1 MTSNSTQNSATPAS
15 PTRRIA
21 IATIAIVAVIIA
33 VLFGM
38 ASLYTEFLWF
48 SQLDFRSV
56 LTTQWIARVVMFV
69 VGFVA
74 MALPV
79 WLSITLAYRLRPVYA
94 RLSSQ
99 LDRYQEVV
107 EPLRRLATWGIPV
120 LFGFFAGFATATQ
133 WETTWM
139 WLNGVASGETD
150 AQFGLDT
157 SFYMF
162 DLPFWQG
169 VVGFASAVVLL
180 SLLVTALVCYL
191 YGSVR
196 VGQGELSISKS
207 ARIQIAII
215 AGVYLLL
222 QAVSIWLD
230 RFASLI
236 SQRGRIT
243 GPDYVVANALIPG
256 QTILAVVAA
265 LVAVL
270 FLITAFIGKW
280 RYPLVATGLLILT
293 SLVVT
298 VALPWGVQTFQ
309 VTPNERALQLDYY
322 QENVDATRTAYDLDE
337 IETIPYEAQ
346 TTVEQGQL
354 RDDAATTA
362 SLRLMDPSLISP
374 TVQQLQQVRPYY
386 QFEDVLDVDRY
397 EIDGEVQDTVVSL
410 RELNIDNL
418 GAEAQ
423 QWVNTTMT
431 YTHGYGMVAAR
442 GNERTSEG
450 EPVFI
455 EGDIPSSGFLT
466 DMEYEP
472 RIYFGEQS
480 PQYSIVGAPEGSD
493 PLELDY
499 ATGSAEDDQ
508 NYTTFRGDG
517 GPSIGSYFNR
527 MLYALKFQ
535 AAEILFSDQIN
546 AESQVLYDRAP
557 RERVQ
562 KVAPYLTL
570 DSDPYPSVVDGR
582 IVWIVDGYTT
592 SASYPYA
599 SHIGLSE
606 AISDSSNP
614 QPNLLVDDVNY
625 IRNSV
630 KATVDAYDGS
640 VTLYAWDEEDP
651 VLQTWQSIYPSTI
664 ESIDEMSGELM
675 SHVRYPTDLFKVQ
688 RAMLGTYHV
697 DTASEFYQRD
707 NAWETP
713 QDPTNDQELQPP
725 YYLTMQ
731 MPGQEEPQF
740 SMFTSF
746 IPEGGERQVLMG
758 YLSVDSNAGG
768 EPGAIRDGYGDLRL
782 LEISSASTVP
792 APGQVQNAFDS
803 NQSIA
808 QELNVLQI
816 GDSNVSLGN
825 LLTLPVGEGLLYMQP
840 VYVQSSRDT
849 SYPLLRKVL
858 VAFGDELAFEDT
870 LAEALDSLFQ
880 GESGAETG
888 DEDIDPGES
897 ETPDGAGDQGDTP
910 DEGETPDGGS
920 TPDEGDE
927 PDQGGTDQGE
937 TPSGSLDAALADA
950 QEAMNA
956 KAEALESGDM
966 VAYAE
971 ADQQLTQA
979 IERLLALSE

>member
-1 MTSNSTQNSATPAS
+1 MTTNSTQNSATSPS
-15 PTRRIA
+15 PTRRIV
-21 IATIAIVAVIIA
+21 IATIAVIA
-33 VLFGM
+33 VLLTVFFGL
-38 ASLYTEFLWF
+38 ASLYTELLWF
-48 SQLDFRSV
+48 RQLGFGSV

-69 VGFVA
+69 VGFVG
-74 MALPV
+74 MAVPV
-79 WLSITLAYRLRPVYA
+79 WLSIALAYRLRPVYA

-107 EPLRRLATWGIPV
+107 EPLRRLAMWGIPV
-120 LFGFFAGFATATQ
+120 LFGFFAGFAASTQ

-139 WLNGVASGETD
+139 FLHGVASGETET
-150 AQFGLDT
+150 QFGLDS

-169 VVGFASAVVLL
+169 LVGFASAVVLL
-180 SLLVTALVCYL
+180 SLLLTALVSYL

-196 VGQGELSISKS
+196 VGQGELTISRP

-222 QAVSIWLD
+222 QAGSIWLD
-230 RFASLI
+230 RFASLV
-236 SQRGRIT
+236 QPQDRIT
-243 GPDYVVANALIPG
+243 GPDYVTANALIPG
-256 QTILAVVAA
+256 QTILAIVAA

-270 FLITAFIGKW
+270 FLITAWIGRW
-280 RYPLVATGLLILT
+280 RYPLVATGLLIVT

-298 VALPWGVQTFQ
+298 IALPWGVQTFQ
-309 VTPNERALQLDYY
+309 VTPNERELQLDYY
-322 QENVDATRTAYDLDE
+322 QKNVDATRAAYGLDE
-337 IETIPYEAQ
+337 IETTEYEAE

-362 SLRLMDPSLISP
+362 SLRLMDPSIISP
-374 TVQQLQQVRPYY
+374 TVQQLQQYRPYY
-386 QFEDVLDVDRY
+386 QFEDTLDVDRY
-397 EIDGEVQDTVVSL
+397 TIDGETQDMVVSL
-410 RELNIDNL
+410 RELSLEGL
-418 GAEAQ
+418 GSEAQ
-423 QWVNTTMT
+423 SWVNTTMT

-442 GNERTSEG
+442 GNERTNEG

-455 EGDIPSSGFLT
+455 EGDIPASGFLT

-472 RIYFGEQS
+472 RIYFGERS
-480 PQYSIVGAPEGSD
+480 PAYSIVGAPEGAE
-493 PLELDY
+493 PVELDY
-499 ATGSAEDDQ
+499 ATGSGEANQ
-508 NYTTFRGDG
+508 TKTTFEGDG

-527 MLYALKFQ
+527 LLFALRFQ
-535 AAEILFSDQIN
+535 SEQILFSDQIN
-546 AESQVLYDRAP
+546 SESQILFDRNP

-570 DSDPYPSVVDGR
+570 DSDPYPSVVDGQ
-582 IVWIVDGYTT
+582 IVWILDGYTT
-592 SASYPYA
+592 SASYPY
-599 SHIGLSE
+599 STQTSLSQ

-630 KATVDAYDGS
+630 KATVNAYDGS

-664 ESIDEMSGELM
+664 EPISEMSGDLM

-688 RAMLGTYHV
+688 RSMLGTYHV
-697 DTASEFYQRD
+697 DTANAFYQRD

-713 QDPTNDQELQPP
+713 ADPTNVAELQPP

-731 MPGQEEPQF
+731 MPGQDDPTF

-758 YLSVDSNAGG
+758 YLSVDANAGAEAG
-768 EPGAIRDGYGDLRL
+768 TVREDYGTLRM

-792 APGQVQNAFDS
+792 APGQVQNNFDS
-803 NQSIA
+803 NQAIA

-825 LLTLPVGEGLLYMQP
+825 LLTLPVGDGLLYMQP

-870 LAEALDSLFQ
+870 LAEALDELF
-880 GESGAETG
+880 GGDSGAETG
-888 DEDIDPGES
+888 DEDITPVEPEEGEQPS
-897 ETPDGAGDQGDTP
+897 EGDV
-910 DEGETPDGGS
+910 DEGS
-920 TPDEGDE
+920 TD
-927 PDQGGTDQGE
+927 GE
-937 TPSGSLDAALADA
+937 TQQPTPPSTDTYDQALADA
-950 QEAMNA
+950 QEAMAA
-956 KAEALESGDM
+956 KTQALESGDM

-971 ADQQLTQA
+971 ADADLTDA
-979 IERLLALSE
+979 IERLLELSE

>member
-1 MTSNSTQNSATPAS
+1 MTTNSTQNPATSPS
-15 PTRRIA
+15 PTRRIV
-21 IATIAIVAVIIA
+21 IATVAIIA
-33 VLFGM
+33 VLIAVFFGM
-38 ASLYTEFLWF
+38 ASLYTEFLWYR
-48 SQLDFRSV
+48 QLDFGSV

-69 VGFVA
+69 VGFIG

-120 LFGFFAGFATATQ
+120 LFGFFAGFAASTQ
-133 WETTWM
+133 WETTWL
-139 WLNGVASGETD
+139 WLHGVDSGETD

-169 VVGFASAVVLL
+169 VVGFASAVVLI
-180 SLLVTALVCYL
+180 SLIVTALVCYL

-196 VGQGELSISKS
+196 VGERELSISRP
-207 ARIQIAII
+207 ARMQIAII
-215 AGVYLLL
+215 AGLYLLL
-222 QAVSIWLD
+222 QAASIWLD
-230 RFASLI
+230 RFASLVAPT
-236 SQRGRIT
+236 GRIT
-243 GPDYVVANALIPG
+243 GPDYVADNALIPG

-265 LVAVL
+265 LVAIA
-270 FLITAFIGKW
+270 FLVTAWIGKW
-280 RYPLVATGLLILT
+280 RYPLVATGLLIVT

-309 VTPNERALQLDYY
+309 VTPNERSLQLDYY
-322 QENVDATRTAYDLDE
+322 QRNVDATRKAYGLDNV
-337 IETIPYEAQ
+337 ETTEYEAE
-346 TTVEQGQL
+346 TTVEPGQL
-354 RDDAATTA
+354 RNDAATTA
-362 SLRLMDPSLISP
+362 SLRLMDPSVISP

-386 QFEDVLDVDRY
+386 QFEDTLDVDRY

-410 RELNIDNL
+410 RELNIENL
-418 GAEAQ
+418 GDEAQ
-423 QWVNTTMT
+423 SWVNSTMT

-442 GNERTSEG
+442 GNERTNEG

-480 PQYSIVGAPEGSD
+480 PEYSIVGAPEGAEPS
-493 PLELDY
+493 ELDY
-499 ATGSAEDDQ
+499 ATGSGEENQ
-508 NYTTFRGDG
+508 TYTTFEGEG
-517 GPSIGSYFNR
+517 GPSVGNYFHR
-527 MLYALKFQ
+527 LLYAVKFQ
-535 AAEILFSDQIN
+535 SEQILFSDQIN
-546 AESQVLYDRAP
+546 SESQILYDRNP
-557 RERVQ
+557 RDRVQ

-582 IVWIVDGYTT
+582 IVWIIDGYTT
-592 SASYPYA
+592 SASYPY
-599 SHIGLSE
+599 STQTSLSQ

-640 VTLYAWDEEDP
+640 VTLYAWDENDP
-651 VLQTWQSIYPSTI
+651 VLQTWQNIFPSTI
-664 ESIDEMSGELM
+664 QPISEMSGDLM

-688 RAMLGTYHV
+688 RSMLGTYHV
-697 DTASEFYQRD
+697 DTASAFYQRD

-713 QDPTNDQELQPP
+713 NDPTDSDQLQPP

-731 MPGQEEPQF
+731 MPGQENPSF
-740 SMFTSF
+740 SMFTTF

-758 YLSVDSNAGG
+758 YLSVDSDAGSEAG
-768 EPGAIRDGYGDLRL
+768 TVREDYGKLRM
-782 LEISSASTVP
+782 LEISSGSTVP

-803 NQSIA
+803 DQSIA

-825 LLTLPVGEGLLYMQP
+825 LLTLPVGDGLLYMQP
-840 VYVQSSRDT
+840 VYVQSSRGT

-870 LAEALDSLFQ
+870 LADALDSLF
-880 GESGAETG
+880 GGDSGAQTG
-888 DEDIDPGES
+888 DEDVTPVDPE
-897 ETPDGAGDQGDTP
+897 ETPEDEAPT
-910 DEGETPDGGS
+910 DEGS
-920 TPDEGDE
+920 TEEDASPAPEA
-927 PDQGGTDQGE
+927 PATGTYE
-937 TPSGSLDAALADA
+937 EALADA
-950 QEAMNA
+950 QEAFTA
-956 KAEALESGDM
+956 KREALDAGDM

-971 ADQQLTQA
+971 ADADLTDA
-979 IERLLALSE
+979 VERLLELSE